1 MKKAPEVVVERR
13 PDVHYTGFDRPFHPL
28 QIVSWVVFFF
38 DLLTY
43 YLVNMVSLY
52 NHSVALVVFC
62 SFIYLCLSAGVLT
75 YAILATKIDPS
86 DPLIYQQR
94 LIEKQG

>member
-1 MKKAPEVVVERR
+1 M
-13 PDVHYTGFDRPFHPL
+13 HYTGFDRPFHPL

-43 YLVNMVSLY
+43 FLINMVSLY
-52 NHSVALVVFC
+52 NHSTAGVVLC
-62 SFIYLCLSAGVLT
+62 SIIYLGLSTLVLI

-94 LIEKQG
+94 LVEAQG